1 MTTPHQ
7 QSPRPSAGSARE
19 RLREAHRREQK
30 TAVTRR
36 RTTVAVAVVAALA
49 VVAGTAVAIATAPGS
64 DPAAG
69 AAVVTP
75 AHASGG
81 DGTVVVY
88 GRADA
93 PHTLQVYEDF
103 RCPVCKAFE
112 TSAGRAVQQLADDG
126 TYRIEYHLAAFLDRN
141 LGGSG
146 SGSRT
151 ALAAAGAALDQG
163 GPAAF
168 KKFHDVLYAE
178 QPAESTDGF
187 GDVNR
192 ILDLAGQV
200 PGLRTAAF
208 TKAVTEGTYR
218 PWAAAVDAAFSASG
232 AHGTPTVLL
241 DGKALNVIGD
251 GGPVTGD
258 RFTALVRQ
266 ATGG

>member
-7 QSPRPSAGSARE
+7 QSPRPSAGPARE

-30 TAVTRR
+30 AATTRR
-36 RTTVAVAVVAALA
+36 RTAVAVGVVAAVA

-81 DGTVVVY
+81 GGTVVVY

-146 SGSRT
+146 SHT

-163 GPAAF
+163 GPEAF
-168 KKFHDVLYAE
+168 KKFHDVLYAA

-192 ILDLAGQV
+192 ILDLAGRV

-218 PWAAAVDAAFSASG
+218 PWAAKVDAAFSASG
-232 AHGTPTVLL
+232 AQGTPTVLL
-241 DGKALNVIGD
+241 DGKALNVIGGD
-251 GGPVTGD
+251 GSPVTGD
-258 RFTALVRQ
+258 RFTTLVRQ